1 MKGCRTRSVQAGIP
15 TQSVGMPARTLRVRQ
30 VSILLPTISAVI
42 LVAGRG
48 ASRQAFPRRAWERER
63 SRSHALRGNACSDAP
78 RPASVN
84 PPPDYPCCHS
94 RCRTRSVQAGIPTL
108 RVGTRT
114 FSFPR
119 SAWECLLGRSASGKC
134 QSSSRL
140 SLLSFSLQDAERP
153 CRHSHAPRGN
163 DKNKFWTPESKIY
176 LGRLV
181 QNKLVYNDER
191 RAWER

>member
-48 ASRQAFPRRAWERER
+48 ASRQAFPR
-63 SRSHALRGNACSDAP
+63 
-78 RPASVN
+78 
-84 PPPDYPCCHS
+84 
-94 RCRTRSVQAGIPTL
+94 
-108 RVGTRT
+108 
-114 FSFPR
+114 
-119 SAWECLLGRSASGKC
+119 SAWECLLGRSASCKC

-153 CRHSHAPRGN
+153 GRHSHAPRGN